1 MATAHVKYTTI
12 SMAASK
18 IHHFKCEKLRGH
30 LNALL
35 ALTCLSWITEFR
47 SVGYESGYFKNGTL
61 DLMEDAVKILLK
73 RIRPQIIPIVENI
86 VQFSDNSLM
95 SAIGNSYGDVYETQL
110 EWAKNSRMN
119 QTEHNIPKG
128 HKEFI
133 LPIL

>member
-1 MATAHVKYTTI
+1 
-12 SMAASK
+12 MAASK

-95 SAIGNSYGDVYETQL
+95 SAIGNSYGDIYETAF
-110 EWAKNSRMN
+110 EWAKTSRYN
-119 QTEHNIPKG
+119 TPNGNIPPG
-128 HKEFI
+128 WKEFMS
-133 LPIL
+133 PIINSKAKL